1 MTSSPQRHILYILAM
16 HSFHFFEN
24 RDEQAGEDRVCCDGR
39 RILELCVVGTEK
51 GSLNRAWRD
60 QEGFLMER

>member
-1 MTSSPQRHILYILAM
+1 MLVSSSQFQLLKVPCTRFIFLRTEMSRQVKT
-16 HSFHFFEN
+16 E
-24 RDEQAGEDRVCCDGR
+24 
-39 RILELCVVGTEK
+39 CVVMGTEK